1 MFATRPRSR
10 IQTRRAFFDP
20 RKTNHRERAP
30 VGRHCASFQRLLWM
44 LRAEQVLP
52 VIHKFFKPVDW
63 HSRNPVGAHSTTNNF
78 ADKLGPSEH
87 PPIQRR
93 SLKDCIV
100 VGDSVWD
107 LLGARRANALGI
119 GLLCGAYGEA
129 ELYQAGAYRV
139 YENPANLFDHIGEIG
154 IRLN

>member
-1 MFATRPRSR
+1 MLVS
-10 IQTRRAFFDP
+10 
-20 RKTNHRERAP
+20 N
-30 VGRHCASFQRLLWM
+30 ASVDAW
-44 LRAEQVLP
+44 AEQVLP

-78 ADKLGPSEH
+78 ADKLGPSEL

-107 LLGARRANALGI
+107 LLGARRANALE
-119 GLLCGAYGEA
+119 LVCSA
-129 ELYQAGAYRV
+129 EPMAKRNCIRR
-139 YENPANLFDHIGEIG
+139 ENTAFMK
-154 IRLN
+154 IRRTYSTTSAKLAFG